1 LKRTHSFLAPALLL
15 AALIAIVLA
24 FVALANTILIACIVL
39 TRYGSRQGKLLQKVG
54 TGVDEFLRTALQL
67 FSLRPPLKKS
77 EKRGEKKKTGSTHD
91 SVNSFILRFL
101 KVQVMMDRMIA
112 SLVHRVKDNLHI
124 EFTPSLFLEHERRL
138 LDDYADHTAYTKPSA
153 SRVFIHP

>member
-67 FSLRPPLKKS
+67 FSLRPPL
-77 EKRGEKKKTGSTHD
+77 EKKRKERGKKKDRVNPRQCEQLHTEVSESSSHDGSHD
-91 SVNSFILRFL
+91 
-101 KVQVMMDRMIA
+101 
-112 SLVHRVKDNLHI
+112 
-124 EFTPSLFLEHERRL
+124 RL
-138 LDDYADHTAYTKPSA
+138 PCPPREGQSPY
-153 SRVFIHP
+153 RIHPIPVPGA